1 MAVDLKKVSRG
12 RQERPARVLLY
23 GMDGVGKTT
32 MAAGAPN
39 PLVIDA
45 NKGSHRLDVQR
56 VVPDTWDE
64 VGEWVQAVE
73 RGEVKCDTLILDTL
87 GDLESMSHKA
97 LFGSSNVAEW
107 GGGWGKGDQEAIARW
122 REFLNL
128 LERVWNKG
136 KSIVIVAHATV
147 SPFADPAGPSV
158 DRYTVACRPRLAGL
172 LRGWSD
178 YVLFAR
184 EDVHTQKVDGRE
196 KGVSTGIRYLYTKR
210 TPAYDAK
217 ARGTSLFPDK
227 LLLSWRDFDAAVRGD
242 EERFKAL
249 AGEIDAT
256 LKEIGDSALEKVVRE
271 FLRSNPNSVV
281 ETRNRV
287 AARLEEKKQQS
298 TTATT
303 APSAEKAAS

>member
-1 MAVDLKKVSRG
+1 VAIDLKKLSKG
-12 RQERPARVLLY
+12 RQDRPARVLLF
-23 GMDGVGKTT
+23 GLDGTGKTT
-32 MAAGAPN
+32 MAAGSPN
-39 PLVIDA
+39 PFFIDA
-45 NKGSHRLDVQR
+45 NKGSHKLDVQR
-56 VVPDTWDE
+56 VIPDTWDE
-64 VGEWVQAVE
+64 VQEWVQAVE
-73 RGEVKCDTLILDTL
+73 RGDVKCDTLVLDTL
-87 GDLESMSHKA
+87 GDLEGMSHKA

-107 GGGWGKGDQEAIARW
+107 QGGWGRGDQEAIAKW

-136 KSIVIVAHATV
+136 KGIVMVGHATV
-147 SPFADPAGPSV
+147 TPFNDPAGPAV

-172 LRGWSD
+172 LRGWCD
-178 YVLFAR
+178 YVLFTK

-196 KGVSTGIRYLYTKR
+196 KGVSTGIRYIHTKR

-227 LLLSWRDFDAAVRGD
+227 LLLSWREFDAAVRGD

-249 AGEIDAT
+249 TGEIEAI
-256 LKEIGDSALEKVVRE
+256 LKEIADPALDKVVKE
-271 FLRSNPNSVV
+271 FLRANPNAVV

-287 AARLEEKKQQS
+287 AAKLEEKKQQ
-298 TTATT
+298 AA